1 MKRIAILLIASA
13 AVCSAPALAEDIVIK
28 KSTPDVT
35 VGSDTVVKE
44 REVVREREPRSK
56 VIVKEKQDEPVVE
69 KKTIIKERD

>member
-28 KSTPDVT
+28 KSSPDVT